1 MNLHEHFLP
10 QDLVQASKEY
20 KSFKDCMKHVHADM
34 EKGDIEVAKHYTIE
48 TLRSIQ
54 ELSKLADEKKKVDR
68 QRLMYQGMPTVT
80 HIEISRLMNRE

>member
-20 KSFKDCMKHVHADM
+20 KSFKDCMKHVQGDM
-34 EKGDIEVAKHYTIE
+34 KKGDIAIAKHYTIE
-48 TLRSIQ
+48 MIRSIH
-54 ELSKLADEKKKVDR
+54 ELSKLADKKSKNNR

-80 HIEISRLMNRE
+80 HIEITRMISDE